1 MKKILTTLGAP
12 LDVTKST
19 LPAISQNYPS
29 FAHLLHQSLLSG
41 AEYSINTPHFEEGPR
56 KIGNDTFQASEI
68 SRKFPGISISGN
80 FKLNFLASYI

>member
-1 MKKILTTLGAP
+1 MKNKILTTLGAP

-41 AEYSINTPHFEEGPR
+41 TEYSINTPHFEKGHYQPR
-56 KIGNDTFQASEI
+56 ARKQDLATKI
-68 SRKFPGISISGN
+68 
-80 FKLNFLASYI
+80 